1 MPGPISNILE
11 SLQAGA
17 WGNLVDLTVALL
29 QAGAVQWLYFC
40 LSWLLVSFAFLLLF
54 ARTSA
59 RPPAWASRLF
69 RLGILSLAALGY
81 AALTGQL
88 ILAAVF
94 FLLTWYVS
102 GRLQER
108 LPDWSVLGVQHFA
121 AIAVGS
127 LLLLLLIAADLR
139 WLWGDHVA
147 LAVAG
152 GFFVADVLITA
163 ISIGYAFEPLDVLC
177 RVRWRRLF
185 PPIAFRTGFYPMVSI
200 HVPAHS
206 EPVEMVK
213 QTLRSLVQLDYP
225 NYEIIMVDDNTAEPE
240 LWEPVMEYCRQH
252 GIRTY
257 HLEAYPGF
265 KSGALNFALAQM
277 HPEAQIIAVVDSDY
291 QVQRDYLKR
300 TVGYFENPEVAFVQ
314 TPQAFREVDSP
325 YLERIDLSQRYF
337 FDVGMRTR
345 NERNAIIFC
354 GTMGLIRRSA
364 LRRAGGWGEW
374 CVTEDAELSLRL
386 LGKGYSGAY
395 IHEVFGR
402 GLLPLTFDDLRKQ
415 RFRWALGGVQILKA
429 YLLPLLGLGFGE
441 RKLRLTLSQRL
452 AYLLGGFGWFADLL
466 VLVFSLALLGIV
478 GADILGLRTPV
489 RMLSGPLLLPP
500 LLFIYAGILRTV
512 WALRQSTGCSWLTAL
527 GAFWTWLSLSLTVAR
542 ACISGLIV
550 SRAAFLRTPKTGDS
564 PSPFDALA
572 SLRPEL
578 LLGLALSA
586 AVPALLIH
594 QPSLQTALISG
605 LLAWHAC
612 VYWSAPWNAWGSYS
626 GTSPTWRLVAR
637 AGILFAVVPLALWLG
652 LLWALPGMSL
662 RGL

>member
-1 MPGPISNILE
+1 MPGQISRAFELI
-11 SLQAGA
+11 QAGN
-17 WGNLVDLTVALL
+17 WGNLADLVTTLL
-29 QAGAVQWLYFC
+29 QAGAVQLLYFC
-40 LSWLLVSFAFLLLF
+40 IAWLLASFLFLLVF
-54 ARTSA
+54 ARPDT
-59 RPPAWASRLF
+59 RPAGWMSRLYT
-69 RLGILSLAALGY
+69 LGILGLATVGY
-81 AALTGQL
+81 AALTGQA
-88 ILAAVF
+88 ILAVLF
-94 FLLTWYVS
+94 VLLTWYICD
-102 GRLQER
+102 RLR
-108 LPDWSVLGVQHFA
+108 RHLPDWNVLGVQHFA

-127 LLLLLLIAADLR
+127 VLLLLLIAVDLR
-139 WLWGDHVA
+139 WLVGKPVA

-152 GFFVADVLITA
+152 AFFVADIFITA
-163 ISIGYAFEPLDVLC
+163 ISVGYAFEPLDVLC

-185 PPIAFRTGFYPMVSI
+185 PPIAFRTGYYPMVSI

-213 QTLRSLVQLDYP
+213 ETLRSLVQLDYP
-225 NYEIIMVDDNTAEPE
+225 NYEIIMIDDNTAEPE
-240 LWEPVMEYCRQH
+240 LWQPVMEYCREH

-257 HLEAYPGF
+257 HLQAYPGF

-277 HPEAQIIAVVDSDY
+277 SPEAQIIAVVDSDY
-291 QVQRDYLKR
+291 QVERDYLKR
-300 TVGYFENPEVAFVQ
+300 TVGYFENPEIAFVQ

-354 GTMGLIRRSA
+354 GTMGLIRKTA

-395 IHEVFGR
+395 VHQVFGR

-441 RKLRLTLSQRL
+441 RRLRLTMSQRL
-452 AYLLGGFGWFADLL
+452 AYLLGGFGWFTELL
-466 VLVFSLALLGIV
+466 VLLFSLALLVII
-478 GADILGLRTPV
+478 GASVAGLPLPV

-500 LLFIYAGILRTV
+500 LLFIYTGVLRTV
-512 WALRQSTGCSWLTAL
+512 WALRQSARCSWLTAL

-550 SRAAFLRTPKTGDS
+550 KKAAFLRTPKTGDS
-564 PSPFDALA
+564 PSPFDAL
-572 SLRPEL
+572 SGLRIEL
-578 LLGLALSA
+578 ILGLALVA
-586 AVPALLIH
+586 AVPALLLG
-594 QPSLQTALISG
+594 QPSLQSALISG

-626 GTSPTWRLVAR
+626 GPTWYWRLVAR
-637 AGILFAVVPLALWLG
+637 TGILFAVVPLGLWLG
-652 LLWALPGMSL
+652 LLWVLPGVSHPA
-662 RGL
+662 